1 MQSKSAIK
9 QNKFVTANIRLA
21 FANLLK
27 YCDMTGGPETKKKK
41 YLVSQKSALAELK
54 NRENDPI

>member
-27 YCDMTGGPETKKKK
+27 YCDMTGGPEAKKR
-41 YLVSQKSALAELK
+41 
-54 NRENDPI
+54 NI